1 MSQITTFAPARANS
15 VTQAA
20 PNPELPPLT
29 KNVRPLICIGGC
41 GYSFARKI
49 SCATKAASK
58 GVRKFMSIA
67 FLIVRIILGLS
78 FMAHGT
84 QKLFGWFEG
93 GGITGTGDFFEG
105 LGFRPGKAFAVMAAM
120 CETLGGF
127 LTLFGAGG
135 ALGPVL
141 IVLVMLTAI
150 GSGHIT
156 KGFFVANGGWELN
169 SAYIAAAIA
178 LAYAGN
184 GAYSVDGAMGLHFL
198 TDPLQVTY
206 AFAAAVIVAALN
218 LFSRR
223 RAPAIPE
230 TK

>member
-1 MSQITTFAPARANS
+1 
-15 VTQAA
+15 
-20 PNPELPPLT
+20 
-29 KNVRPLICIGGC
+29 
-41 GYSFARKI
+41 
-49 SCATKAASK
+49 
-58 GVRKFMSIA
+58 MSIA

-84 QKLFGWFEG
+84 QKLFGWFGG

-105 LGFRPGKAFAVMAAM
+105 IGFRPGKAFAAAAAI

-127 LTLFGAGG
+127 LVLFGAGG

-150 GSGHIT
+150 GSVHIT
-156 KGFFVANGGWELN
+156 RGFFVANGGWELN
-169 SAYIAAAIA
+169 TAYIAAAVA

-184 GAYSVDGAMGLHFL
+184 GLYSVDNWLGLQFL
-198 TDPLQVTY
+198 TDPSQVTY
-206 AFAAAVIVAALN
+206 AFLAAAIIAGLN
-218 LFSRR
+218 LLTRR
-223 RAPAIPE
+223 RMPATPE